1 MTGLTILTRLTI
13 VSRFTIVSIFS
24 IFTGSRYFIVINI
37 SQPCRIGITELYSPI
52 IYTVGIFLRT
62 NKRGD
67 AVDTVYTVSTVLTI
81 LAVIDG
87 DGLAFSET
95 ERESRSSRKND
106 TLITSYASVVEM
118 GTDPVIIGERINP
131 TGKSKFK
138 QALRDHNL
146 EYILR
151 EAITQQENGAAVLDV
166 NVGLPEIDEVAM
178 MREVVQELQA
188 VTELPLQI
196 DTTDTEAMEQALR
209 IYNGKALINS
219 VNGKQEVMDAVFP
232 LVKHYGGTVV
242 ALTIDEEGIPATAD
256 GRMAIARK
264 ICAEAEKYGI
274 QKK

>member
-1 MTGLTILTRLTI
+1 MKGMLEMGVSAVGGCCGTTPEHIRLLAEMCKGRTRK
-13 VSRFTIVSIFS
+13 
-24 IFTGSRYFIVINI
+24 
-37 SQPCRIGITELYSPI
+37 PI
-52 IYTVGIFLRT
+52 
-62 NKRGD
+62 
-67 AVDTVYTVSTVLTI
+67 
-81 LAVIDG
+81 
-87 DGLAFSET
+87 EP
-95 ERESRSSRKND
+95 KND

-274 QKK
+274 QKKDIVIDALCMTISSEPTGALVTLDDGAPVSARNLLQYDSRRFKYFLRITAA

>member
-1 MTGLTILTRLTI
+1 MCKGRTRK
-13 VSRFTIVSIFS
+13 
-24 IFTGSRYFIVINI
+24 
-37 SQPCRIGITELYSPI
+37 PI
-52 IYTVGIFLRT
+52 
-62 NKRGD
+62 
-67 AVDTVYTVSTVLTI
+67 
-81 LAVIDG
+81 
-87 DGLAFSET
+87 EP
-95 ERESRSSRKND
+95 KND

-256 GRMAIARK
+256 GRVAIARENLCGGGK
-264 ICAEAEKYGI
+264 VWHPEKRHRDRCALYDDQPEPTGALVTLETVRRVRQELGCNTI
-274 QKK
+274 LGVSNISFGLPQREIVNSNFFTMAMQSGLTAAIINQIRRQ